1 MDSRKHSRLVYVLA
15 RVGITIGAFVLFL
28 LLRPDV
34 ANWLFDSPKLVV
46 GEYRRR
52 ISSPRLIDSY
62 MQSHSVRKLQLGAGP
77 NNLPDWLNTDIE
89 LENDQAYL
97 DVSQPFPL
105 KEKSTN
111 YIFSE
116 HLIEHITYEQA
127 LTMLAE
133 CHRILVPGGK
143 VRIATPNLHKF
154 IQLFQESKGD
164 EIRQYV
170 KRKVAWHGWAE
181 TVDPECYIL
190 NHELR
195 DWGHQFVYTPKLLRD
210 SMERAGFRDIKE
222 WNPGESDDPVLSGI
236 ERRAQ
241 WNTHD
246 VNAYETMILQGTR

>member
-1 MDSRKHSRLVYVLA
+1 MDSRKHSRVVYVLA
-15 RVGITIGAFVLFL
+15 RVAISIGAFVLFV

-34 ANWLFDSPKLVV
+34 AKQLFDLPKVAV
-46 GEYRRR
+46 AEYRRL
-52 ISSPRLIDSY
+52 ITSPRLIESY

-89 LENDQAYL
+89 LDKDQAFL

-143 VRIATPNLHKF
+143 VRIATPNLNKF
-154 IQLFQESKGD
+154 IQLFQEPNAD
-164 EIRQYV
+164 ELRQYM
-170 KRKVAWHGWAE
+170 KRKVAWHSWAD
-181 TVDPECYIL
+181 TVDPQCYIL
-190 NHELR
+190 NHQLR

-210 SMERAGFRDIKE
+210 SMERAGFHNIRE
-222 WNPGESDDPVLSGI
+222 WTPGESDDAALSGI
-236 ERRAQ
+236 ERRAG
-241 WNTHD
+241 WNARD